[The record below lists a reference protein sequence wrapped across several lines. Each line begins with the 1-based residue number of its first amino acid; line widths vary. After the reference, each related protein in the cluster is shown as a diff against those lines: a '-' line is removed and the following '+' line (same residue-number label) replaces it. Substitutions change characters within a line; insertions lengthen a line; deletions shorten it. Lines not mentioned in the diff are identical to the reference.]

1 MIASLDRIEVL
12 ILKKLLED
20 GRASYKAIAKE
31 AQLTD
36 VAIRK
41 RVDSLK
47 RRGIIKAIRAEINY
61 EILGFEKPVYIQLR
75 TEVSKTKD
83 ILKRIES
90 FEHVLEIHQVLG
102 EYNLLVKVVLPDLS
116 AVKEFVERIGAID
129 GVLDM
134 KTLIV
139 LEEIK
144 KTTTLPSSVM
154 QKRF

>member
-20 GRASYKAIAKE
+20 GRTSYKAIAKE

-47 RRGIIKAIRAEINY
+47 RRGIIKAIRAEVNY
-61 EILGFEKPVYIQLR
+61 GVLGFEKPVYLQLR
-75 TEVSKTKD
+75 TELAQTKD
-83 ILKRIES
+83 VLKRIES
-90 FEHVLEIHQVLG
+90 FEHVLEIYQVLG
-102 EYNLLVKVVLPDLS
+102 EYNLLVKAVLPDLS
-116 AVKEFVERIGAID
+116 SVKDFVERLSSIS
-129 GVLDM
+129 GVMDM
-134 KTLIV
+134 KTLVV
-139 LEEIK
+139 LDEVR
-144 KTTTLPSSVM
+144 KTNTLPASVM